1 MKRINYKLTYI
12 IIVLLTILT
21 SCENNSKDLE
31 EYIVVA
37 KTSPVQ
43 ANLSLVPYP
52 KLTDYN
58 FFDGS
63 IKNLNPVFGLIP
75 YQPTSELFS
84 DYAQKKRFIWL
95 PKNTKAIYDG
105 DSKILNLPIGAVLIK
120 NFYFTKLKTSNS
132 VKIIET
138 RVMIRK
144 ETGWI
149 FAEYV
154 WNESQTE
161 AFLQTQS
168 TETSLSILDDNNVV
182 KNIVYK
188 TPAAVDCKKCHGT
201 ILGDKNPIGIKPQN
215 LNSNFNYSDG
225 SKNQLLKL
233 IEFGYLINNLP
244 NNIVSV
250 IDSKDTS
257 KPLDLRVRS
266 YFDINCAHCHNDD
279 GDANHYGLN
288 FEFEKTTNIE
298 NMGVGLEAEHYVVGF
313 NGRIISSRNVE
324 QSILY
329 YRINTETDI
338 NFRMPQIGRTIRDE
352 KGVQLVSDWIN
363 SL

>member
-1 MKRINYKLTYI
+1 M
-12 IIVLLTILT
+12 LT
-21 SCENNSKDLE
+21 SCEKNLEALE
-31 EYIVVA
+31 EYTVVA

-43 ANLSLVPYP
+43 ADLSLVPYE

-58 FFDGS
+58 FFDGA

-95 PKNTKAIYDG
+95 PKNTKATYDG
-105 DSKILNLPIGAVLIK
+105 DSKILILPVGAVLVK
-120 NFYFTKLKTSNS
+120 NFFYTKLQSLNT

-149 FAEYV
+149 FAEYI

-168 TETSLSILDDNNVV
+168 TQTNLSFLDDNNIV

-188 TPAAVDCKKCHGT
+188 TPAAIDCIRCHGT
-201 ILGDKNPIGIKPQN
+201 IAGDKNPIGIKPQN
-215 LNSNFNYSDG
+215 LNSNFSYPDG
-225 SKNQLLKL
+225 LKNQLFKL
-233 IEFGYLINNLP
+233 IEFGYLTNNLP
-244 NNIVSV
+244 NSIVSV
-250 IDSKDTS
+250 VDSKDIS
-257 KPLDLRVRS
+257 KPLELRVRS
-266 YFDINCAHCHNDD
+266 YFDINCAHCHNDN
-279 GDANHYGLN
+279 GDANHFGLN
-288 FEFEKTTNIE
+288 FEFEKTSNIE
-298 NMGVGLEAEHYVVGF
+298 NMGVGLEAEHYVAGF
-313 NGRIISSRNVE
+313 NGRIVSSNNVA

-329 YRINTETDI
+329 YRMNTETDI
-338 NFRMPQIGRTIRDE
+338 NFRMPQIGRTIRDD
-352 KGVQLVSDWIN
+352 KGVRLVSDWIN